1 MLKVPKLLRLYAITL
16 LYVTIIAIIFAI
28 IRIIPQPIIAIIK
41 KCFLI
46 IALIAK
52 QKWRFG
58 MEFIAE
64 IGGAALLGG
73 ISATIGNQCS
83 TIRSRR
89 SRKGSLLGGGRVD
102 ASMAACMGQK

>member
-1 MLKVPKLLRLYAITL
+1 MFFFHYN
-16 LYVTIIAIIFAI
+16 
-28 IRIIPQPIIAIIK
+28 
-41 KCFLI
+41 
-46 IALIAK
+46 IAK

-64 IGGAALLGG
+64 IGDAALLGG

-83 TIRSRR
+83 RIRSRR